1 MKHSAKGKTII
12 QYQKPLSRIESGEE
26 VKEEEEEEMEIQ
38 KIVEDIEDLEFAIQ
52 NIMDQYYHNK
62 EIQRDFK
69 ILEKHVSLLHNKYC
83 DLMSNKVED

>member
-1 MKHSAKGKTII
+1 MKHSAKGKTVI
-12 QYQKPLSRIESGEE
+12 QYQKPLSRIESGVE
-26 VKEEEEEEMEIQ
+26 VKEEEEMEIQ

-62 EIQRDFK
+62 EIQQDFK
-69 ILEKHVSLLHNKYC
+69 TIEKHVSLLHNKYC

>member
-1 MKHSAKGKTII
+1 MKHSAKGKTVI
-12 QYQKPLSRIESGEE
+12 QYQKPLSGIERGVE
-26 VKEEEEEEMEIQ
+26 VKEEEEMEMEIQ
-38 KIVEDIEDLEFAIQ
+38 KIIEDIEDLEFAIQ